1 MWKGRWIGG
10 TTTKRENTLW
20 PGLQERLRSKS
31 ATGSET
37 LSPKLAVGHLEE
49 NALVY
54 KPEPIDTSKVQLNDE
69 ILELTERL
77 AENAHEVWGQRR
89 MADGWRY
96 GPRRDEAKKEHPSL
110 VPYKDLPEEE
120 KVYDRSAALE
130 TLKVLQAL
138 GYRFDKAP
146 QGGLDIGPGSYRE
159 RPLEKKRTSPS

>member
-1 MWKGRWIGG
+1 MPWL
-10 TTTKRENTLW
+10 EL
-20 PGLQERLRSKS
+20 PEHFRSKR
-31 ATGSET
+31 AIGSEI
-37 LSPKLAVGHLEE
+37 LSPELAVGYPEE
-49 NALVY
+49 SALVY

-77 AENAHEVWGQRR
+77 AENAHEVWAQRR

-120 KVYDRSAALE
+120 KEYDRSAALE

-146 QGGLDIGPGSYRE
+146 QGGLDIGPDSYQE
-159 RPLEKKRTSPS
+159 RYLDKKRTRPS

>member
-1 MWKGRWIGG
+1 LL
-10 TTTKRENTLW
+10 EL
-20 PGLQERLRSKS
+20 PDHFRSKR
-31 ATGSET
+31 ATRSET
-37 LSPKLAVGHLEE
+37 LSPELAVGHPEE
-49 NALVY
+49 SALVY

-120 KVYDRSAALE
+120 KEYDRSAALE

-159 RPLEKKRTSPS
+159 RYLEKKRTRPS

>member
-1 MWKGRWIGG
+1 ML
-10 TTTKRENTLW
+10 EL
-20 PGLQERLRSKS
+20 PDHFRSKR
-31 ATGSET
+31 ATRSET
-37 LSPKLAVGHLEE
+37 LSPELAVGHPEE
-49 NALVY
+49 SALVY

-96 GPRRDEAKKEHPSL
+96 GPRRDETKKEHPSL

-120 KVYDRSAALE
+120 KEYDRSAALE

-159 RPLEKKRTSPS
+159 RYLDKKRTRPS

>member
-1 MWKGRWIGG
+1 
-10 TTTKRENTLW
+10 
-20 PGLQERLRSKS
+20 
-31 ATGSET
+31 
-37 LSPKLAVGHLEE
+37 
-49 NALVY
+49 LVY

-120 KVYDRSAALE
+120 KEYDRSAALE

-146 QGGLDIGPGSYRE
+146 QGGLDIGPGYYRE
-159 RPLEKKRTSPS
+159 RYLDKKRTRPG